1 MRLGNKPQDFGRD
14 EDGYFFIVDRKKD
27 LVIVGGE
34 KVYPREIEEILLE
47 HPAVKEAAVT
57 GVTHRVRGELLVAQV
72 VLKDGASADLSQSRR
87 ELMAFLRERLPSYK
101 VPRRLEVVEALPK
114 SAVGKVLRREIR
126 EAVRAQVDDD
136 H

>member
-1 MRLGNKPQDFGRD
+1 
-14 EDGYFFIVDRKKD
+14 
-27 LVIVGGE
+27 
-34 KVYPREIEEILLE
+34 
-47 HPAVKEAAVT
+47 
-57 GVTHRVRGELLVAQV
+57 
-72 VLKDGASADLSQSRR
+72 VLKDGAGADLSQSRR